1 MFGSGWR
8 RGAFVGLA
16 AAGAAL
22 VIGAGAGLTL
32 ASGALRPHAAPNPP
46 VSNQAAS
53 NQAGQQR
60 AGARVVAQRSGAAP
74 TVTPPPAS
82 EQAVRRTAAPPS
94 AVPWGSVGPGWVLD
108 TYSAGTRARPA
119 PTTLCLVSPGGAKYP
134 LLTWPVSATPAPTL
148 EAWAGNKTE
157 ALFQL
162 YSANGLS
169 DGYGELNL
177 VTQAM
182 TRVAFASS
190 ATTPVGYTLPA
201 GEQVLGVTQSGP
213 DATFARYSQAGA
225 LVKTLVTEAHG
236 LGASYSPDGMSL
248 AVTAEGGL
256 LLVSNATGAST
267 SLPVP
272 GAGAKDLCQ
281 PVRWWNPTTILANCG
296 RLWLVPDTGAA
307 PSALTPVRDTGQA
320 RYDLGDI
327 DAWQLPSGLYLQS
340 LGACGTLELNR
351 QAANGSVSPVN
362 VPGMTDSPVVVTAAG
377 PRLLIEQHGCDG
389 SGGQLAWY
397 DPATGAEDWI
407 FTTGAGASAV
417 AYDSPENGSIL

>member
-1 MFGSGWR
+1 MLGSGWR

-22 VIGAGAGLTL
+22 VIGAGVGLTL
-32 ASGALRPHAAPNPP
+32 ASSATRPHPATSHPAA
-46 VSNQAAS
+46 
-53 NQAGQQR
+53 QQR
-60 AGARVVAQRSGAAP
+60 AVARVMARPSGAAL
-74 TVTPPPAS
+74 TVTPPPSSGQAAS
-82 EQAVRRTAAPPS
+82 RQPVPPRS

-108 TYSAGTRARPA
+108 TYSAGTRVKPA
-119 PTTLCLVSPGGAKYP
+119 PTTLYLVSPGGAKYP
-134 LLTWPVSATPAPTL
+134 LLSWPVSAGPVPTL

-162 YSANGLS
+162 HSPNGVP

-190 ATTPVGYTLPA
+190 ATTPVGYTLPT
-201 GEQVLGVTQSGP
+201 GEQVLGVTQSGS
-213 DATFARYSQAGA
+213 DATFARYTQAGA
-225 LVKTLVTEAHG
+225 LVKTLVTDAHG

-248 AVTAEGGL
+248 AVPADGRL
-256 LLVSNATGAST
+256 LLVSNATGVTT
-267 SLPVP
+267 SLAVP
-272 GAGAKDLCQ
+272 GAGAKAVCQ

-307 PSALTPVRDTGQA
+307 PSALTPVRDTAQA

-351 QAANGSVSPVN
+351 QAANGSVSRVI

-377 PRLLIEQHGCDG
+377 AQLLVEQQGCEG
-389 SGGQLAWY
+389 SGGQLAWF
-397 DPATGAEDWI
+397 DPATGAEHWL

-417 AYDSPENGSIL
+417 AYDSPENGTIF